1 MLKDCIKD
9 NTDILM
15 NSETKINES
24 FPIGQF
30 QINGFST
37 PYRGTETKIEVVF
50 YLMLEKTYDPT

>member
-1 MLKDCIKD
+1 
-9 NTDILM
+9 M

-50 YLMLEKTYDPT
+50 YFMLEKTYDPT